1 MGNFYTNI
9 TLRSHQAR
17 IIELL
22 EREERTAYVTPTVS
36 GCTVVCDH
44 ESDEQDTDVLQ
55 ELAALL
61 SRELSCVAFAVLNHD
76 DDVLLY
82 WLYENGHLTDQYD
95 STPNYFSEN
104 ENEDALPSGGDA
116 YRLCHAFGVMQ
127 NVAEVEDVLRTPS
140 FSEDEHYLFAIE
152 RHADLVEAL
161 GVPLFSVGLG
171 YTYIEEEY
179 DLPEGLERDALRKV
193 G

>member
-17 IIELL
+17 ILDIL
-22 EREERTAYVTPTVS
+22 EREERSAYVTPTVN
-36 GCTVVCDH
+36 GCTVVCDQ
-44 ESDEQDTDVLQ
+44 ECDEQDTDVLQ

-61 SRELSCVAFAVLNHD
+61 SRELACVTFAVLNHD
-76 DDVLLY
+76 DDILAY
-82 WLYENGHLTDQYD
+82 WLYENGHLSDQYD
-95 STPNYFSEN
+95 STPNYFSDDED
-104 ENEDALPSGGDA
+104 EDALPSGGDA
-116 YRLCHAFGVMQ
+116 HRLCRAFGVMQ

-140 FSEDEHYLFAIE
+140 FSEGEHYLFAVD

-171 YTYIEEEY
+171 YAYVENDE
-179 DLPEGLERDALRKV
+179 LPDGLERGALRKV